1 MEEVLGM
8 YPPAVDNATEANKL
22 KSLCAGWINI
32 AGWLTLVTTEA
43 IFSGESSLTSKEAL
57 LLI

>member
-8 YPPAVDNATEANKL
+8 YPSTADNATEANKL

-43 IFSGESSLTSKEAL
+43 IFSGEFLLTSQ
-57 LLI
+57 